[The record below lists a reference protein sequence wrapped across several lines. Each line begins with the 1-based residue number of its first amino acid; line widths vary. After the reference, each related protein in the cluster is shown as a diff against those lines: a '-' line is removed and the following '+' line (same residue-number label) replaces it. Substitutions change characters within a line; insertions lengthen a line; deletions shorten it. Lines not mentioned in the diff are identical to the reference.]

1 MLKALLKILL
11 GLVILVGAFVVFV
24 VLSLRPTPPTSTFEL
39 MGESIGD
46 PEAPPYLIFGAT
58 GGTGYEVTKLLR
70 ERGDRVTA
78 FVRPTSNTS
87 QLEPLGVELIV
98 GDGMNYSDVRGAV
111 GDGNYRA
118 VLTTIGCLNCDPPP
132 DFIANKHVIDA
143 AAEAGVKRLILVTS
157 LGVAETRDAVP
168 WLSRQFL
175 AEILPLKEQAERH
188 LMDSDLDYTI
198 IRPGGLPPDTE
209 PTGRGVLTED
219 PMAFGFIGRPDLG
232 RLIVG
237 CFDDDRS
244 VGKAFAA
251 MDPQR
256 KSPWD
261 AGQ

>member
-1 MLKALLKILL
+1 MLKTLLKILL
-11 GLVILVGAFVVFV
+11 GLVVLVGAFVVFV
-24 VLSLRPTPPTSTFEL
+24 VLSLRPTPPASTFEL

-46 PEAPPYLIFGAT
+46 PNAPPYLIFGAT

-78 FVRPTSNTS
+78 FVRPTSDTS
-87 QLEPLGVELIV
+87 QITPLGVDIVV
-98 GDGMNYSDVRGAV
+98 GDGMNFTDVRAAF

-143 AAEAGVKRLILVTS
+143 AAEAGVRRVILITS

-168 WLSRQFL
+168 WLSRRFL
-175 AEILPLKEQAERH
+175 RDILPLKEQAERH
-188 LMDSDLDYTI
+188 LIESGLDYTI
-198 IRPGGLPPDTE
+198 IRPGGLPPATE
-209 PTGRGVLTED
+209 PTGRGVLTDD
-219 PMAFGFIGRPDLG
+219 PQAFGFIGRPDLA

-237 CFDDDRS
+237 CFDDDRTIGA
-244 VGKAFAA
+244 VFAA

-261 AGQ
+261 SDK